1 MNLPNSLTAARL
13 FLAPIFFILYFF
25 PLWTGTGAVAA
36 SVLLLIVYILIET
49 TDVLDGYIARKYNL
63 VTEIGKVMDPFA
75 DVFSRITY
83 FVCFTVTGLMPSWV
97 FLIILYRELGVTFL
111 RMVMIS
117 KGTAMAASV
126 FGKIKAVI
134 YAVSSMFGILYTLVL
149 RFSIE
154 GVWVQWLYIAMIS
167 AFVLGAAAALLSLAA
182 YVKAVI
188 RT

>member
-1 MNLPNSLTAARL
+1 MNLPNSLTVARL

-25 PLWTGTGAVAA
+25 PLWTGTGAAAA

-83 FVCFTVTGLMPSWV
+83 FVCFTVTGLMPAWV

-117 KGTAMAASV
+117 KGTAVAASV
-126 FGKIKAVI
+126 LGKIKAVI
-134 YAVSSMFGILYTLVL
+134 YAVSSIFGILYTLVL

-154 GVWVQWLYIAMIS
+154 GAWVQWLYIAMIT
-167 AFVLGAAAALLSLAA
+167 AFVLGAAAALLSLFS
-182 YVKAVI
+182 YMKALF
-188 RT
+188 RG